1 MGKKSDTAPFVP
13 IEGVTEYCQE
23 GLVGQGDISA
33 IQLVELLSCLVG
45 YSFSY
50 LDGGNKWLPKRVI

>member
-13 IEGVTEYCQE
+13 IGGVTEYCQE

-33 IQLVELLSCLVG
+33 IQPVEPLSCLVG
-45 YSFSY
+45 YYYSY
-50 LDGGNKWLPKRVI
+50 LDGGNE